1 MLRVQMTKRPD
12 GGGVLRCARADGSI
26 TWQKQNAHHA
36 PFFALHDLTHFAV
49 EQTLGLGRGFF
60 GLIAEGWDMDDL
72 TGKGTRGPLPGE
84 AAEVEYI
91 VGAFDT
97 ERAGATILT
106 AAEFNEFAARFTQRL
121 PAARRLGGS
130 RKSKWRACGPD
141 AANCSRAGTR
151 CRLERQSSFNSK
163 FDFAKLA

>member
-26 TWQKQNAHHA
+26 TWQKQNARHA

-60 GLIAEGWDMDDL
+60 GLIAVGWDMDDL

-106 AAEFNEFAARFTQRL
+106 AAEFNEFAATHAASSGRATPRRLTQEEMARVRARRGQLFSRWHAL
-121 PAARRLGGS
+121 PAGETIELQF
-130 RKSKWRACGPD
+130 
-141 AANCSRAGTR
+141 
-151 CRLERQSSFNSK
+151 EI
-163 FDFAKLA
+163 